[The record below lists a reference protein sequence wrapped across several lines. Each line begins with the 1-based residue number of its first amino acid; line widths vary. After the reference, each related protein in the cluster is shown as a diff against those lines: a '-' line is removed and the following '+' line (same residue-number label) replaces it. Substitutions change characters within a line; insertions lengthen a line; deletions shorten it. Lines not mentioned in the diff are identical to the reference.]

1 MRRLVRPAIALL
13 LIIGGALFL
22 LPEERTPPTGRWL
35 TRAGLESRT
44 VTLPR
49 GDAGTL
55 SAGQADLPSQRLDIR
70 YVRAGAGPTVI
81 LIHGLASSIYSW
93 ADVIG
98 PLSANFDVVVIDLPG
113 FGASSQPADLSFD
126 DNPRAVL
133 GLMDSLGIEKA
144 HFVGNSMGGALS
156 LFLAARQPARVDRV
170 VVLDAAG
177 FAMKPDERP
186 FLVQLLASGATGAL
200 AERLPVRRALTRATL
215 NHLIRD
221 RSRVTEERIDEYVA
235 PLQRPGALEATRSL
249 LRSRFDERFVPDLA
263 LIRAKTLVVWGR
275 YDPWLPLE
283 DADRFVAAVR
293 GARKV
298 VLETGHMPQEEKPAA
313 VAQLIGEFLIS

>member
-1 MRRLVRPAIALL
+1 MRKFVRSALALL
-13 LIIGGALFL
+13 LILGGALFL
-22 LPEERTPPTGRWL
+22 LPAEKAAPAGRWL
-35 TRAGLESRT
+35 SRAGLESRI
-44 VTLPR
+44 VALPR

-55 SAGQADLPSQRLDIR
+55 PGGQVDLPSQRLDIR
-70 YVRAGAGPTVI
+70 YVRSGTGPTVI

-98 PLSANFDVVVIDLPG
+98 PLSAKFDVVAIDLPG

-133 GLMDSLGIEKA
+133 GVMDRLGIEKA

-156 LFLAARQPARVDRV
+156 LLMAARHPARVDRV
-170 VVLDAAG
+170 VILDAAG

-186 FLVQLLASGATGAL
+186 FLVQLLASGATGAI
-200 AERLPVRRALTRATL
+200 ARRLPVRRALTRATL
-215 NHLIRD
+215 NHLIHD

-249 LRSRFDERFVPDLA
+249 LRSRVDDRFVSDLA
-263 LIRAKTLVVWGR
+263 LIRAKTLVLWGR
-275 YDPWLPLE
+275 FDPWLPLE
-283 DADRFVAAVR
+283 DADRFVARIA

-298 VLETGHMPQEEKPAA
+298 VLETGHMPQEEKPAE

>member
-1 MRRLVRPAIALL
+1 VLL
-13 LIIGGALFL
+13 LILGGAIFL
-22 LPEERTPPTGRWL
+22 LPAEKTPQTGRWL
-35 TRAGLESRT
+35 TRAGLESRV

-49 GDAGTL
+49 GDAGAL
-55 SAGQADLPSQRLDIR
+55 PGGQVGQPSQRLDIR
-70 YVRAGAGPTVI
+70 YVRAGTGPTVI

-98 PLSANFDVVVIDLPG
+98 PLSAKFDVVAIDLPG
-113 FGASSQPADLSFD
+113 FGASSQPGDLSFD
-126 DNPRAVL
+126 DNPQAVVR
-133 GLMDSLGIEKA
+133 LMDVLGIEKA

-156 LFLAARQPARVDRV
+156 LFLAARHPTRVDRV
-170 VVLDAAG
+170 IVLDAAG

-186 FLVQLLASGATGAL
+186 FLVQLLASGATGAI
-200 AERLPVRRALTRATL
+200 AERLPVRRGLTRAAL

-249 LRSRFDERFVPDLA
+249 LRSRFDERFVADLG

-275 YDPWLPLE
+275 FDPWLPLE
-283 DADRFVAAVR
+283 DADRFVAAIG

-298 VLETGHMPQEEKPAA
+298 VLETGHMPQEEKPAE

>member
-1 MRRLVRPAIALL
+1 VRKFVRWALA
-13 LIIGGALFL
+13 LILIVGSALFL
-22 LPEERTPPTGRWL
+22 LPSEKTPQTGRWL
-35 TRAGLESRT
+35 TRAGLESHV

-49 GDAGTL
+49 GDAG
-55 SAGQADLPSQRLDIR
+55 ARPGGQADLPSQRLDIR
-70 YVRAGAGPTVI
+70 YVRAGSGPTVI

-98 PLSANFDVVVIDLPG
+98 PLSAEFDVVAIDLPG

-133 GLMDSLGIEKA
+133 GVMDSLGIEKA

-156 LFLAARQPARVDRV
+156 LYLAARHPARVDRV

-177 FAMKPDERP
+177 FAMKPNERP
-186 FLVQLLASGATGAL
+186 FLVQFLASGATAAI
-200 AERLPVRRALTRATL
+200 AERLPVRRPLTRATL
-215 NHLIRD
+215 NHLIHD

-249 LRSRFDERFVPDLA
+249 LHSRFDERFVPDLA

-275 YDPWLPLE
+275 FDPWLPLE
-283 DADRFVAAVR
+283 DADRFVAAIS

-298 VLETGHMPQEEKPAA
+298 VLETGHMPQEERPAE